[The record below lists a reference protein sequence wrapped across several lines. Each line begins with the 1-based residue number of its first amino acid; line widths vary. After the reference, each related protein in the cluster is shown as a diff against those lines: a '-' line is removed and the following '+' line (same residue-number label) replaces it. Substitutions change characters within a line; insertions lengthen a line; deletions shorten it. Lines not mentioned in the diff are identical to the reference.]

1 MERFK
6 LASIESAER
15 SFGRKEGEGRIIEA
29 MGKLKKVVDELE
41 DAAPGGKL
49 LKGVLGNQK
58 LGVNDVLFGRGTG
71 ISSYSGNINFRRIV
85 MEYKVGASWHA
96 RCMDFLI
103 VCVTRTIFEHLAWR
117 MRVHG
122 LVEPL
127 SSPWSFSRAFN

>member
-1 MERFK
+1 
-6 LASIESAER
+6 
-15 SFGRKEGEGRIIEA
+15 

-49 LKGVLGNQK
+49 HKGVLGNQK

-96 RCMDFLI
+96 RCCMDFFI
-103 VCVTRTIFEHLAWR
+103 VCVTRATFEHLAWGCGYMASLNHCPLR
-117 MRVHG
+117 GRSR
-122 LVEPL
+122 EP
-127 SSPWSFSRAFN
+127 STNKSFSRFGVK

>member
-1 MERFK
+1 
-6 LASIESAER
+6 
-15 SFGRKEGEGRIIEA
+15 

-71 ISSYSGNINFRRIV
+71 ISSYSGNINFRCIV
-85 MEYKVGASWHA
+85 MEYKVGASWYA
-96 RCMDFLI
+96 RCMDFFI
-103 VCVTRTIFEHLAWR
+103 VCVTRTTFEHLNMG

-127 SSPWSFSRAFN
+127 SSLSHCPLRGRSREPSTNKSCSRFGCILV